1 MLTAV
6 KGYHVNSSVSE
17 RMTGMN
23 PVWRMGMIRF
33 GIWVHSWDLV
43 LETDVSK
50 ASTEDRFPPLSDV
63 RLKKHSRS

>member
-1 MLTAV
+1 
-6 KGYHVNSSVSE
+6 
-17 RMTGMN
+17 MTGMN

-43 LETDVSK
+43 LETDVSE
-50 ASTEDRFPPLSDV
+50 ASTEDRFPPLGDV